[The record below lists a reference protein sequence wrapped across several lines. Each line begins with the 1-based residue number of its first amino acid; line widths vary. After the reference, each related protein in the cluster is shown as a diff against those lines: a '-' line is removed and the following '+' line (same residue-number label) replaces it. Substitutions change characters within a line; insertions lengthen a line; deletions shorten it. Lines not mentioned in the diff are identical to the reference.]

1 MKRMNKVLAKAVVL
15 ILIMGGVHMGDFCLK
30 SYAAAGKGFIIQS
43 DSRIPTN
50 KTETIGGVKIDDPEI
65 LHKDFGLGGHWNDA
79 DCGVSAGDLTVGQ
92 IAEIKD
98 KLVEND
104 KKLADAVKDV
114 NDKIENGE
122 LKGEKGD
129 KGDKG
134 EQGEKG
140 DKGDKGDRGE
150 QGEKGDKGD
159 KDDRG
164 EQGAAGKD
172 GESAYESAV
181 AGGYEGS
188 KEQFYEDLATDE
200 DTYVDNETT
209 ISYNKNDDGT
219 VTITAEKK
227 EHNFDGENIITNDK
241 EKVDIKVAGT
251 DYVDN
256 KVKEEAELRK
266 EADVADAVYDAE
278 TGKLHLKNEAGEDI
292 TIAEGIASKE
302 AVEKNTSDIVT
313 NKENIEKNTQAITTE
328 RTERIQEVQRL
339 DGRID
344 GLSNRID
351 ELDGR
356 IDKVGALAVAMAG
369 LHPLE
374 YDPDAPTQFSMAA
387 GTYSGESA
395 IAAGLFH
402 NPNKDVLLSVGFSI
416 SGSEKAAN
424 IGATFRFG
432 RSSES
437 KARKVI
443 EDKQREQEL
452 AAQVAAARQKTVSYR
467 VEQIL
472 AEDTAKAE

>member
-1 MKRMNKVLAKAVVL
+1 MKRMNKVLVKAVVL
-15 ILIMGGVHMGDFCLK
+15 SLIMGGVHMGGDFCLK
-30 SYAAAGKGFIIQS
+30 GYAAEISTGLKIRAGVEVMNGA
-43 DSRIPTN
+43 D
-50 KTETIGGVKIDDPEI
+50 VK
-65 LHKDFGLGGHWNDA
+65 A
-79 DCGVSAGDLTVGQ
+79 
-92 IAEIKD
+92 
-98 KLVEND
+98 
-104 KKLADAVKDV
+104 
-114 NDKIENGE
+114 
-122 LKGEKGD
+122 D
-129 KGDKG
+129 KGAIN
-134 EQGEKG
+134 
-140 DKGDKGDRGE
+140 
-150 QGEKGDKGD
+150 
-159 KDDRG
+159 
-164 EQGAAGKD
+164 AAG
-172 GESAYESAV
+172 A
-181 AGGYEGS
+181 
-188 KEQFYEDLATDE
+188 LATQKDL
-200 DTYVDNETT
+200 
-209 ISYNKNDDGT
+209 
-219 VTITAEKK
+219 
-227 EHNFDGENIITNDK
+227 
-241 EKVDIKVAGT
+241 
-251 DYVDN
+251 
-256 KVKEEAELRK
+256 EAVNR
-266 EADVADAVYDAE
+266 DAE
-278 TGKLHLKNEAGEDI
+278 TAKETAEAAKADI
-292 TIAEGIASKE
+292 ETNKQG
-302 AVEKNTSDIVT
+302 IVT

-424 IGATFRFG
+424 VGATFRFG

-452 AAQVAAARQKTVSYR
+452 AAQAAAARQKTVSYR

>member
-1 MKRMNKVLAKAVVL
+1 MKRMNKVLVKAVVL
-15 ILIMGGVHMGDFCLK
+15 SLIMGGVHMGGDFCLK

-65 LHKDFGLGGHWNDA
+65 LHKDYYGGGHKD
-79 DCGVSAGDLTVGQ
+79 DIECRESAGDLTVGQ

-134 EQGEKG
+134 
-140 DKGDKGDRGE
+140 
-150 QGEKGDKGD
+150 
-159 KDDRG
+159 DRG
-164 EQGAAGKD
+164 EQGAAGKDGVDGKD

>member
-1 MKRMNKVLAKAVVL
+1 M
-15 ILIMGGVHMGDFCLK
+15 
-30 SYAAAGKGFIIQS
+30 
-43 DSRIPTN
+43 
-50 KTETIGGVKIDDPEI
+50 
-65 LHKDFGLGGHWNDA
+65 GGHWNDA
-79 DCGVSAGDLTVGQ
+79 DCGESAGDLTVGQ

-159 KDDRG
+159 KGDRG

-181 AGGYEGS
+181 AGGYEGSKEQFYEDLATDEDS

>member
-1 MKRMNKVLAKAVVL
+1 MAIEQNTAD
-15 ILIMGGVHMGDFCLK
+15 IE
-30 SYAAAGKGFIIQS
+30 
-43 DSRIPTN
+43 TN
-50 KTETIGGVKIDDPEI
+50 K
-65 LHKDFGLGGHWNDA
+65 
-79 DCGVSAGDLTVGQ
+79 Q
-92 IAEIKD
+92 
-98 KLVEND
+98 
-104 KKLADAVKDV
+104 
-114 NDKIENGE
+114 
-122 LKGEKGD
+122 
-129 KGDKG
+129 
-134 EQGEKG
+134 
-140 DKGDKGDRGE
+140 
-150 QGEKGDKGD
+150 
-159 KDDRG
+159 
-164 EQGAAGKD
+164 
-172 GESAYESAV
+172 
-181 AGGYEGS
+181 
-188 KEQFYEDLATDE
+188 
-200 DTYVDNETT
+200 
-209 ISYNKNDDGT
+209 
-219 VTITAEKK
+219 
-227 EHNFDGENIITNDK
+227 
-241 EKVDIKVAGT
+241 
-251 DYVDN
+251 
-256 KVKEEAELRK
+256 
-266 EADVADAVYDAE
+266 
-278 TGKLHLKNEAGEDI
+278 
-292 TIAEGIASKE
+292 GIA
-302 AVEKNTSDIVT
+302 T

-424 IGATFRFG
+424 FGATFRFG

-452 AAQVAAARQKTVSYR
+452 AAQAAAARQKTVSYR

>member
-1 MKRMNKVLAKAVVL
+1 M
-15 ILIMGGVHMGDFCLK
+15 
-30 SYAAAGKGFIIQS
+30 AAGKGFIIQS

-79 DCGVSAGDLTVGQ
+79 DCGESAGDLTVGQ

-150 QGEKGDKGD
+150 QGAAG
-159 KDDRG
+159 KDGVD
-164 EQGAAGKD
+164 GKD

-424 IGATFRFG
+424 VGATFRFG

-452 AAQVAAARQKTVSYR
+452 AAQAAAARQKTVSYR

>member
-1 MKRMNKVLAKAVVL
+1 
-15 ILIMGGVHMGDFCLK
+15 
-30 SYAAAGKGFIIQS
+30 
-43 DSRIPTN
+43 
-50 KTETIGGVKIDDPEI
+50 
-65 LHKDFGLGGHWNDA
+65 LGGHWNDA
-79 DCGVSAGDLTVGQ
+79 DCGESAGDLTVGQ

-159 KDDRG
+159 KGEQGEKGDKGDKGDRGEQGEKGDKGDKGDRG
-164 EQGAAGKD
+164 EQGAAGKDGVDGKD

-181 AGGYEGS
+181 AGGYKGS
-188 KEQFYEDLATDE
+188 KKQFYEDLATDE
-200 DTYVDNETT
+200 NTYVDNETT
-209 ISYNKNDDGT
+209 ISYNENDDGT

-227 EHNFDGENIITNDK
+227 EHNFDGENIITNKDK

-292 TIAEGIASKE
+292 TVAEGIASKE
-302 AVEKNTSDIVT
+302 AVEKNTSDITT

-424 IGATFRFG
+424 VGATFRFG

-452 AAQVAAARQKTVSYR
+452 AAQAAVARQKTVSYR

>member
-1 MKRMNKVLAKAVVL
+1 MKRMNKVLVKAVVL
-15 ILIMGGVHMGDFCLK
+15 SLIMGGVHMGGDFCLK
-30 SYAAAGKGFIIQS
+30 GYAAPYNGFEIKTDQT
-43 DSRIPTN
+43 DSSS
-50 KTETIGGVKIDDPEI
+50 GVEITDPEI
-65 LHKDFGLGGHWNDA
+65 FHKNYDWGNGHDDDA
-79 DCGVSAGDLTVGQ
+79 DCGESAGNLTVGQ

-104 KKLADAVKDV
+104 KNLAKKV
-114 NDKIENGE
+114 NEINGKIENGE
-122 LKGEKGD
+122 LKGEK
-129 KGDKG
+129 
-134 EQGEKG
+134 GEKG

-159 KDDRG
+159 KGDRG
-164 EQGAAGKD
+164 EQGAAGKN

-200 DTYVDNETT
+200 NTYVDNETT
-209 ISYNKNDDGT
+209 ISYNENDDGT

-292 TIAEGIASKE
+292 TVAEGIASKE
-302 AVEKNTSDIVT
+302 AVEKNTSDIAT

-424 IGATFRFG
+424 VGATFRFG

-452 AAQVAAARQKTVSYR
+452 AAQAAAARQKTVSYR

>member
-15 ILIMGGVHMGDFCLK
+15 SLIMGGVHMGDFCLK
-30 SYAAAGKGFIIQS
+30 GYAAAGKGFIIQS

-65 LHKDFGLGGHWNDA
+65 LHKDYYGGGHKD
-79 DCGVSAGDLTVGQ
+79 DIECRESAGDLTVGQ

-114 NDKIENGE
+114 DDKIENGE
-122 LKGEKGD
+122 LKGE

-150 QGEKGDKGD
+150 QG
-159 KDDRG
+159 
-164 EQGAAGKD
+164 AAGKD
-172 GESAYESAV
+172 GKSAYESAV
-181 AGGYEGS
+181 VGGYKGS

-200 DTYVDNETT
+200 NTYVDNETT
-209 ISYNKNDDGT
+209 ISYNENDDGT

-292 TIAEGIASKE
+292 TVAEGIASKE
-302 AVEKNTSDIVT
+302 AVEKNTSDITT

-424 IGATFRFG
+424 VGATFRFG

-452 AAQVAAARQKTVSYR
+452 AAQAAAARQKTVSYR

>member
-1 MKRMNKVLAKAVVL
+1 M
-15 ILIMGGVHMGDFCLK
+15 
-30 SYAAAGKGFIIQS
+30 
-43 DSRIPTN
+43 
-50 KTETIGGVKIDDPEI
+50 
-65 LHKDFGLGGHWNDA
+65 
-79 DCGVSAGDLTVGQ
+79 TVGQ

-129 KGDKG
+129 KG

-150 QGEKGDKGD
+150 QG
-159 KDDRG
+159 
-164 EQGAAGKD
+164 AAGKD
-172 GESAYESAV
+172 GKSAYESAV
-181 AGGYEGS
+181 VGGYKGS

-200 DTYVDNETT
+200 NTYVDNETT
-209 ISYNKNDDGT
+209 ISYNENDDGT

-227 EHNFDGENIITNDK
+227 EHNFDGENIINDK

-292 TIAEGIASKE
+292 TVAEGIASKE
-302 AVEKNTSDIVT
+302 AVEKNTSDITT

-424 IGATFRFG
+424 VGATFRFG

-452 AAQVAAARQKTVSYR
+452 AAQAAAARQKTVSYR

>member
-1 MKRMNKVLAKAVVL
+1 M
-15 ILIMGGVHMGDFCLK
+15 
-30 SYAAAGKGFIIQS
+30 
-43 DSRIPTN
+43 
-50 KTETIGGVKIDDPEI
+50 
-65 LHKDFGLGGHWNDA
+65 
-79 DCGVSAGDLTVGQ
+79 TVGQ

-129 KGDKG
+129 KG

-150 QGEKGDKGD
+150 QG
-159 KDDRG
+159 
-164 EQGAAGKD
+164 AAGKD
-172 GESAYESAV
+172 GVDGKDGKSAYESAV
-181 AGGYEGS
+181 VGGYKGS

-200 DTYVDNETT
+200 NTYVDNETT
-209 ISYNKNDDGT
+209 ISYNENDDGT

-241 EKVDIKVAGT
+241 EKVYIKVAGT

-256 KVKEEAELRK
+256 KVK

-292 TIAEGIASKE
+292 TVAEGIASKE

-424 IGATFRFG
+424 VGATFRFG

-452 AAQVAAARQKTVSYR
+452 AAQAAAARQKTVSYR

>member
-1 MKRMNKVLAKAVVL
+1 M
-15 ILIMGGVHMGDFCLK
+15 
-30 SYAAAGKGFIIQS
+30 
-43 DSRIPTN
+43 
-50 KTETIGGVKIDDPEI
+50 
-65 LHKDFGLGGHWNDA
+65 GGHWNDA
-79 DCGVSAGDLTVGQ
+79 DCGESAGDLTVGQ

-150 QGEKGDKGD
+150 QGAAG
-159 KDDRG
+159 KDGVD
-164 EQGAAGKD
+164 GKD

-292 TIAEGIASKE
+292 TVAEGIASKE
-302 AVEKNTSDIVT
+302 AVEKNIVT

-424 IGATFRFG
+424 VGATFRFG

-452 AAQVAAARQKTVSYR
+452 AAQAAAARQKTVSYR

>member
-1 MKRMNKVLAKAVVL
+1 M
-15 ILIMGGVHMGDFCLK
+15 
-30 SYAAAGKGFIIQS
+30 
-43 DSRIPTN
+43 
-50 KTETIGGVKIDDPEI
+50 
-65 LHKDFGLGGHWNDA
+65 
-79 DCGVSAGDLTVGQ
+79 TVGQ

-134 EQGEKG
+134 DKGEQGEKGEKG
-140 DKGDKGDRGE
+140 DKGDKGD
-150 QGEKGDKGD
+150 K
-159 KDDRG
+159 G
-164 EQGAAGKD
+164 EQGAAGKDGVDGKD

-227 EHNFDGENIITNDK
+227 EHNFDGENIINNDK

-292 TIAEGIASKE
+292 TVAEGIASKE
-302 AVEKNTSDIVT
+302 SVEKNTSDIAT
-313 NKENIEKNTQAITTE
+313 NKENIGKKYAGNHY
-328 RTERIQEVQRL
+328 RTDRTHPGSTAFRRADRRL
-339 DGRID
+339 KQPHRRAGRT
-344 GLSNRID
+344 
-351 ELDGR
+351 
-356 IDKVGALAVAMAG
+356 
-369 LHPLE
+369 H
-374 YDPDAPTQFSMAA
+374 
-387 GTYSGESA
+387 
-395 IAAGLFH
+395 
-402 NPNKDVLLSVGFSI
+402 
-416 SGSEKAAN
+416 
-424 IGATFRFG
+424 
-432 RSSES
+432 
-437 KARKVI
+437 
-443 EDKQREQEL
+443 
-452 AAQVAAARQKTVSYR
+452 
-467 VEQIL
+467 
-472 AEDTAKAE
+472 

>member
-1 MKRMNKVLAKAVVL
+1 MDTSQIISGLTEHFINDVKISHLLAENNPFKKFMYHL
-15 ILIMGGVHMGDFCLK
+15 E
-30 SYAAAGKGFIIQS
+30 
-43 DSRIPTN
+43 N
-50 KTETIGGVKIDDPEI
+50 KTKHGWGYKSFCI
-65 LHKDFGLGGHWNDA
+65 LCLLYGI
-79 DCGVSAGDLTVGQ
+79 STQ
-92 IAEIKD
+92 IF
-98 KLVEND
+98 V
-104 KKLADAVKDV
+104 
-114 NDKIENGE
+114 
-122 LKGEKGD
+122 
-129 KGDKG
+129 
-134 EQGEKG
+134 
-140 DKGDKGDRGE
+140 
-150 QGEKGDKGD
+150 
-159 KDDRG
+159 
-164 EQGAAGKD
+164 
-172 GESAYESAV
+172 
-181 AGGYEGS
+181 
-188 KEQFYEDLATDE
+188 F
-200 DTYVDNETT
+200 
-209 ISYNKNDDGT
+209 
-219 VTITAEKK
+219 
-227 EHNFDGENIITNDK
+227 FDGNQYAWAMLPLTLSLCCYIGLNYHH
-241 EKVDIKVAGT
+241 VVFQ
-251 DYVDN
+251 
-256 KVKEEAELRK
+256 
-266 EADVADAVYDAE
+266 
-278 TGKLHLKNEAGEDI
+278 
-292 TIAEGIASKE
+292 S
-302 AVEKNTSDIVT
+302 
-313 NKENIEKNTQAITTE
+313 KENIEKNTQAITTE

-424 IGATFRFG
+424 VGATFRFG

-452 AAQVAAARQKTVSYR
+452 AAQAAAARQKTVSYR

>member
-1 MKRMNKVLAKAVVL
+1 MTDADVKADKDA
-15 ILIMGGVHMGDFCLK
+15 IK
-30 SYAAAGKGFIIQS
+30 AAG
-43 DSRIPTN
+43 
-50 KTETIGGVKIDDPEI
+50 
-65 LHKDFGLGGHWNDA
+65 A
-79 DCGVSAGDLTVGQ
+79 
-92 IAEIKD
+92 
-98 KLVEND
+98 
-104 KKLADAVKDV
+104 
-114 NDKIENGE
+114 
-122 LKGEKGD
+122 
-129 KGDKG
+129 
-134 EQGEKG
+134 
-140 DKGDKGDRGE
+140 
-150 QGEKGDKGD
+150 
-159 KDDRG
+159 
-164 EQGAAGKD
+164 
-172 GESAYESAV
+172 
-181 AGGYEGS
+181 
-188 KEQFYEDLATDE
+188 LATQKDL
-200 DTYVDNETT
+200 
-209 ISYNKNDDGT
+209 
-219 VTITAEKK
+219 
-227 EHNFDGENIITNDK
+227 
-241 EKVDIKVAGT
+241 
-251 DYVDN
+251 
-256 KVKEEAELRK
+256 EAVNR
-266 EADVADAVYDAE
+266 DAE
-278 TGKLHLKNEAGEDI
+278 TAKETAEA
-292 TIAEGIASKE
+292 AEKE
-302 AVEKNTSDIVT
+302 AADAHSKATGAYLEAKQAQEKNTEQDKTLSEQGQKISENSTAIEQNTADIETNKQGIVT

-424 IGATFRFG
+424 VGATFRFG

-452 AAQVAAARQKTVSYR
+452 AAQAAAARQKTVSYR

>member
-15 ILIMGGVHMGDFCLK
+15 SLIMGGVHMEGDFCLK
-30 SYAAAGKGFIIQS
+30 GYAAAGKGFIIQS

-65 LHKDFGLGGHWNDA
+65 LHKDYYGGGHKD
-79 DCGVSAGDLTVGQ
+79 DIECRESAGDLTVGQ

-129 KGDKG
+129 KG

-150 QGEKGDKGD
+150 QG
-159 KDDRG
+159 
-164 EQGAAGKD
+164 AAGKD
-172 GESAYESAV
+172 GKSAYESAV
-181 AGGYEGS
+181 VGGYKGS

-200 DTYVDNETT
+200 NTYVDNETT
-209 ISYNKNDDGT
+209 ISYNENDDGT

-292 TIAEGIASKE
+292 TVAEGIASKE
-302 AVEKNTSDIVT
+302 AVEKNTSDITT

-424 IGATFRFG
+424 VGATFRFG

-452 AAQVAAARQKTVSYR
+452 AAQAAAARQKTVSYR

>member
-1 MKRMNKVLAKAVVL
+1 M
-15 ILIMGGVHMGDFCLK
+15 
-30 SYAAAGKGFIIQS
+30 
-43 DSRIPTN
+43 
-50 KTETIGGVKIDDPEI
+50 
-65 LHKDFGLGGHWNDA
+65 
-79 DCGVSAGDLTVGQ
+79 
-92 IAEIKD
+92 D
-98 KLVEND
+98 K
-104 KKLADAVKDV
+104 
-114 NDKIENGE
+114 
-122 LKGEKGD
+122 
-129 KGDKG
+129 
-134 EQGEKG
+134 
-140 DKGDKGDRGE
+140 
-150 QGEKGDKGD
+150 
-159 KDDRG
+159 
-164 EQGAAGKD
+164 
-172 GESAYESAV
+172 
-181 AGGYEGS
+181 
-188 KEQFYEDLATDE
+188 
-200 DTYVDNETT
+200 
-209 ISYNKNDDGT
+209 
-219 VTITAEKK
+219 
-227 EHNFDGENIITNDK
+227 
-241 EKVDIKVAGT
+241 
-251 DYVDN
+251 

-278 TGKLHLKNEAGEDI
+278 TGKLHLKNEAGKDI
-292 TIAEGIASKE
+292 TVAEGIASKE
-302 AVEKNTSDIVT
+302 AVEKNTSDIAT

-374 YDPDAPTQFSMAA
+374 YDPDATTQFSMAA

-424 IGATFRFG
+424 VGATFRFG

-452 AAQVAAARQKTVSYR
+452 AAQAAAARQKTVSYR

>member
-1 MKRMNKVLAKAVVL
+1 M
-15 ILIMGGVHMGDFCLK
+15 
-30 SYAAAGKGFIIQS
+30 
-43 DSRIPTN
+43 
-50 KTETIGGVKIDDPEI
+50 
-65 LHKDFGLGGHWNDA
+65 NDA
-79 DCGVSAGDLTVGQ
+79 D
-92 IAEIKD
+92 
-98 KLVEND
+98 
-104 KKLADAVKDV
+104 VKA
-114 NDKIENGE
+114 
-122 LKGEKGD
+122 
-129 KGDKG
+129 
-134 EQGEKG
+134 
-140 DKGDKGDRGE
+140 
-150 QGEKGDKGD
+150 D
-159 KDDRG
+159 KDAIK
-164 EQGAAGKD
+164 AAG
-172 GESAYESAV
+172 A
-181 AGGYEGS
+181 
-188 KEQFYEDLATDE
+188 LATQKDLE
-200 DTYVDNETT
+200 AVNRDAETAKET
-209 ISYNKNDDGT
+209 AEA
-219 VTITAEKK
+219 AEKK
-227 EHNFDGENIITNDK
+227 A
-241 EKVDIKVAGT
+241 VDAQSKAT
-251 DYVDN
+251 
-256 KVKEEAELRK
+256 EAYL
-266 EADVADAVYDAE
+266 EAQ
-278 TGKLHLKNEAGEDI
+278 EAQ
-292 TIAEGIASKE
+292 E
-302 AVEKNTSDIVT
+302 AQ
-313 NKENIEKNTQAITTE
+313 EKNTQAITTE

-424 IGATFRFG
+424 VGATFRFG

-452 AAQVAAARQKTVSYR
+452 AAQAAAARQKTVSYR